1 MLLRRSLLALLA
13 APAAS
18 AFCLSAQAASR
29 PVALTGIL
37 GRKALLAIDGSALR
51 SLAEGESYQGVR
63 LVRLGSNE
71 ATVEVDGHTRTLRLG
86 EAPVS
91 VGSGASASSG
101 NARIVLT
108 ADSRGHFTHQ
118 IRINDQLIDAV
129 VDTGAST
136 IAIGKRDADRLRI
149 DYSKAPTLSVGTA
162 NGTAN
167 GTAKAWSVRL
177 HSVRLGEV
185 QAWNVEAVIVPQD
198 MPFVL
203 LGNNF
208 LSEFS
213 MSRHNDQ
220 MVLVKRQ

>member
-37 GRKALLAIDGSALR
+37 GRKALLAIDGGALR

-63 LVRLGSNE
+63 LVRLGNNE
-71 ATVEVDGHTRTLRLG
+71 ATVEVDGATRTLRLG

-91 VGSGASASSG
+91 VGGGAATGSG
-101 NARIVLT
+101 NTRIVLT

-149 DYSKAPTLSVGTA
+149 DYSKAPTLNV
-162 NGTAN
+162 GTAN

-208 LSEFS
+208 LAEFS

-220 MVLVKRQ
+220 MVLVKRP

>member
-13 APAAS
+13 APAAA
-18 AFCLSAQAASR
+18 AFHLPAQAASR

-37 GRKALLAIDGSALR
+37 GRKALLAIDGGALR

-63 LVRLGSNE
+63 LLRLGPNE
-71 ATVEVDGHTRTLRLG
+71 ATVEVDGTTRTLRLG

-91 VGSGASASSG
+91 VGGNATSSSG

-149 DYSKAPTLSVGTA
+149 DYSKAPTLNV
-162 NGTAN
+162 GTAN

-177 HSVRLGEV
+177 HNVRMGEV
-185 QAWNVEAVIVPQD
+185 QVWNVEAVVVPQD

-208 LSEFS
+208 LAEFS

>member
-37 GRKALLAIDGSALR
+37 GRKALLAIDGGALR

-63 LVRLGSNE
+63 LVRLGNNE
-71 ATVEVDGHTRTLRLG
+71 ATVEVDGTTRTLRLG

-91 VGSGASASSG
+91 VGGGAATGSG
-101 NARIVLT
+101 NTRIVLT

-149 DYSKAPTLSVGTA
+149 DYSKAPTLNV
-162 NGTAN
+162 GTAN

-208 LSEFS
+208 LAEFS
-213 MSRHNDQ
+213 MSRHNEQ
-220 MVLVKRQ
+220 MVLVKRP

>member
-71 ATVEVDGHTRTLRLG
+71 ATVEVDGTTRTLRLG

-149 DYSKAPTLSVGTA
+149 DYSKKAPTLNVS
-162 NGTAN
+162 TAN

-177 HSVRLGEV
+177 SHVRMGDAQV
-185 QAWNVEAVIVPQD
+185 WNVEAVVVPQD

>member
-1 MLLRRSLLALLA
+1 MLLRRS
-13 APAAS
+13 
-18 AFCLSAQAASR
+18 
-29 PVALTGIL
+29 
-37 GRKALLAIDGSALR
+37 LLAIDGSALR

-63 LVRLGSNE
+63 LIRLGSNE
-71 ATVEVDGHTRTLRLG
+71 ATVEVDGTTRTLRLG

-149 DYSKAPTLSVGTA
+149 DYSKAPTLNV
-162 NGTAN
+162 GTAN

-177 HSVRLGEV
+177 SHVRMGDAQV
-185 QAWNVEAVIVPQD
+185 WNVEAVVVPQD

>member
-37 GRKALLAIDGSALR
+37 GRKALLAIDGGALR

-63 LVRLGSNE
+63 LVRLGNNE
-71 ATVEVDGHTRTLRLG
+71 ATVEVDGTTRTLRLG

-149 DYSKAPTLSVGTA
+149 DYSKAPTLNV
-162 NGTAN
+162 GTAN

-177 HSVRLGEV
+177 SHVRMGDAQV
-185 QAWNVEAVIVPQD
+185 WNVEAVVVPQD

>member
-149 DYSKAPTLSVGTA
+149 DYSKAPTLNVS
-162 NGTAN
+162 TAN

-177 HSVRLGEV
+177 SHVRMGDAQV
-185 QAWNVEAVIVPQD
+185 WNVEAVVVPQD

>member
-63 LVRLGSNE
+63 LIRLGSNE

-108 ADSRGHFTHQ
+108 ADSRGHFTYQ

-149 DYSKAPTLSVGTA
+149 DYSKAPTLNVS
-162 NGTAN
+162 TAN

-177 HSVRLGEV
+177 SHVRMGDAQV
-185 QAWNVEAVIVPQD
+185 WNVEAVIVPQD

>member
-37 GRKALLAIDGSALR
+37 GRKALLAIDGGALR

-63 LVRLGSNE
+63 LVRLGNNE
-71 ATVEVDGHTRTLRLG
+71 ATVEVDGTTRTLRLG

-91 VGSGASASSG
+91 VGGGAATGSG
-101 NARIVLT
+101 NTRIVLT

-149 DYSKAPTLSVGTA
+149 DYSKAPTLNV
-162 NGTAN
+162 GTAN

-208 LSEFS
+208 LAEFS

-220 MVLVKRQ
+220 MVLVKRP